1 MYQKLIIT
9 NNKNMHSTKK
19 DFYNS
24 LAIIAVI
31 MLNFSLAQYLNSQKT
46 EFSKSNS
53 LLQKTD

>member
-1 MYQKLIIT
+1 
-9 NNKNMHSTKK
+9 MHSTKK